1 MPNKEKIALRLP
13 KCDRDLLDRLCEAR
27 SETISN
33 FVRRAIRAELAR
45 LGFYPE
51 NVRRALGLE
60 NVVVVSTGKK
70 REGGLPPSEGGEG
83 RSESPATEGST
94 GGKLR

>member
-1 MPNKEKIALRLP
+1 MSKKRIALRLP
-13 KCDRDLLDRLCEAR
+13 PQDRDLLDRLCEAR
-27 SETISN
+27 SESISN

-70 REGGLPPSEGGEG
+70 REDGGASQR
-83 RSESPATEGST
+83 RSRTRSIDRSID
-94 GGKLR
+94 RR